1 MAAPRILVVDQYTE
15 IRKMVDDA
23 LKSFGQD
30 FNVVYVPSGEE
41 ALLESRAQ
49 NFSLLVSCLVL
60 PGVDGLEVIRKVK
73 DSFQDVKTILVAD
86 EIQLKARTEEVNE
99 LVDFVF
105 QPPIDQADFQHSVG
119 KCLGLI
125 ESRLQERGG
134 NENDPPSWNLSE
146 RLTNLRQELG
156 AISSVVLDEHGTVL
170 ARSGDLPD
178 VWVESSLFPSVMASF
193 NTSNKVARFLQAFPP
208 RDFWHI
214 SGKEFDL
221 ILAHV
226 SDKISLLEIVNP
238 IPIEADFNN
247 IVRIVRA
254 GVSDIHDILLNLG
267 VNLEAE
273 EEPDTE
279 KVETTEES
287 LEAEA
292 PRIEAM
298 FQEVGANLPE
308 TVDVDAFWSTFATQE
323 MTDGI
328 ENPDALTYEQAI
340 QLGLAPDDD

>member
-49 NFSLLVSCLVL
+49 NFSLLISSLVL

-86 EIQLKARTEEVNE
+86 EIQWQARTEEVNE

-134 NENDPPSWNLSE
+134 SENDPPSWNL
-146 RLTNLRQELG
+146 
-156 AISSVVLDEHGTVL
+156 
-170 ARSGDLPD
+170 
-178 VWVESSLFPSVMASF
+178 
-193 NTSNKVARFLQAFPP
+193 
-208 RDFWHI
+208 
-214 SGKEFDL
+214 
-221 ILAHV
+221 
-226 SDKISLLEIVNP
+226 
-238 IPIEADFNN
+238 
-247 IVRIVRA
+247 
-254 GVSDIHDILLNLG
+254 
-267 VNLEAE
+267 
-273 EEPDTE
+273 
-279 KVETTEES
+279 
-287 LEAEA
+287 
-292 PRIEAM
+292 
-298 FQEVGANLPE
+298 
-308 TVDVDAFWSTFATQE
+308 
-323 MTDGI
+323 
-328 ENPDALTYEQAI
+328 
-340 QLGLAPDDD
+340 